1 MSKKIDYIY
10 DYQNKEQNIRDLM
23 NQIYNRSLAMFKYHN
38 LPETIPV
45 KFLERYLQENGFVC
59 IAKVDD
65 ELYAF
70 NGGLGGKPDVYN
82 QPTECIVSNPALNLS
97 KSFKI
102 DKDCIIMDNDYLR
115 QGMKR
120 VYQKYAR
127 FLIENEVSLMM
138 ANINTRIPV
147 IISAGDSNTVESAN
161 LYLKQIEDGKNG
173 VITDNAFLESLKV
186 NSISQTKSSDILDD
200 LIRFNQYL
208 KAGLYNAMG
217 LTSNSQMK
225 KERLISAEIEVSNN
239 GIYPIVDNMLEC
251 RRAGIQK
258 INDMFGTDI
267 QVEFNSSWDYRL
279 YQGESIHNVGEEVDV
294 SDLEDVEKEG
304 DEIEK
309 LDEKHDEQPE
319 DEAPRQDDISEGNE
333 GIPEAEIKPE
343 ESDEEDEPEGD
354 NGEDDSS
361 EALVIVKEKES
372 DDDNT

>member
-1 MSKKIDYIY
+1 MKTISKFAREGKSMSKKIDYIY
-10 DYQNKEQNIRDLM
+10 DYQNKDQNIRDLM

-38 LPETIPV
+38 LPDTIPA

-65 ELYAF
+65 DLYAF

-127 FLIENEVSLMM
+127 FLVENEVSLMM

-161 LYLKQIEDGKNG
+161 LYLRQIEGGKNG

-186 NSISQTKSSDILDD
+186 NSVPQTKSSDILGD
-200 LIRFNQYL
+200 LVRFNQYL
-208 KAGLYNAMG
+208 KAGLDNAMG
-217 LTSNSQMK
+217 LAANTQMK
-225 KERLISAEIEVSNN
+225 KERLISAELEVSNS

-251 RRAGIQK
+251 RRAGVQK

-279 YQGESIHNVGEEVDV
+279 YQGASVHNVDEEVDV
-294 SDLEDVEKEG
+294 SDLEDAG

-319 DEAPRQDDISEGNE
+319 DEATRQDDISEGNE
-333 GIPEAEIKPE
+333 GIPESEIKPE
-343 ESDEEDEPEGD
+343 ERDEEDESEVGD
-354 NGEDDSS
+354 VNRR
-361 EALVIVKEKES
+361 
-372 DDDNT
+372 